1 MAKDYFEDI
10 VPPENGGRR
19 SVPINTNPAPIA
31 EEDNEP
37 ENYTAPTPEKSIRNI
52 SMPQRVAR
60 RPAPDMSDMR
70 QPTAAGILGGA
81 HAPRVRSR
89 WWMWIAAG
97 ISVLIL
103 GSLALLALRSTTV
116 TVTPRSQTVV
126 FDQTAQF
133 IAYPSATAAAGT
145 LSYTVQTVE
154 LEDSEVV
161 ASSGTVKAEDKAS
174 GTITVF
180 NDYSTD
186 GVKLIKNTR
195 FQSANGLIFRTPAE
209 IVVPGKKGA
218 TPGEVRVTVVAD
230 QAGESY
236 NVAAGRFT
244 VPGLQSSPDMYAK
257 VYGRSDA
264 AMTGGFVGD
273 KPGVADGALQ
283 GAIAQVRSRLEQKA
297 RDSALAQSTDTATA
311 FADIARISYQSLPS
325 TSEAGGGVRIH
336 EKARVEVPVFE
347 SAKFASAVARMVSA
361 DAESASI
368 RIEGVARLVAQPT
381 STSTVFLSDPLQ
393 FTLTGTAELV
403 WNIDELA
410 LTTALAGKDKS
421 AFQSIVTGF
430 PGIQNA
436 TARIQPFWSSV
447 FPTSPA
453 DIKVKIE
460 EPTDGA

>member
-19 SVPINTNPAPIA
+19 AVPINTNPAPIA

-103 GSLALLALRSTTV
+103 GSLALLALRSTAV

-195 FQSANGLIFRTPAE
+195 FQSASGLIFRTPAE
-209 IVVPGKKGA
+209 IIVPGKKGA

-257 VYGRSDA
+257 VYARSDV
-264 AMTGGFVGD
+264 AMAGGFVGD

-325 TSEAGGGVRIH
+325 TTEAGGGVRIH
-336 EKARVEVPVFE
+336 EKARVEVPIFE

-421 AFQSIVTGF
+421 AFESIVTGF
-430 PGIQNA
+430 PGIQTA

>member
-1 MAKDYFEDI
+1 
-10 VPPENGGRR
+10 
-19 SVPINTNPAPIA
+19 
-31 EEDNEP
+31 
-37 ENYTAPTPEKSIRNI
+37 
-52 SMPQRVAR
+52 
-60 RPAPDMSDMR
+60 
-70 QPTAAGILGGA
+70 
-81 HAPRVRSR
+81 
-89 WWMWIAAG
+89 
-97 ISVLIL
+97 
-103 GSLALLALRSTTV
+103 
-116 TVTPRSQTVV
+116 
-126 FDQTAQF
+126 
-133 IAYPSATAAAGT
+133 
-145 LSYTVQTVE
+145 
-154 LEDSEVV
+154 
-161 ASSGTVKAEDKAS
+161 
-174 GTITVF
+174 
-180 NDYSTD
+180 
-186 GVKLIKNTR
+186 
-195 FQSANGLIFRTPAE
+195 
-209 IVVPGKKGA
+209 VPGKKGA

-325 TSEAGGGVRIH
+325 TTEAGGGVRIH
-336 EKARVEVPVFE
+336 EKARVEVPIFE

-421 AFQSIVTGF
+421 AFESIVTGF
-430 PGIQNA
+430 PGIQTA